1 MSQSDSVSIGDSIG
15 DSKKDTIT
23 VKHKATSTEKCC
35 CHEYRQFSDFCSVPV
50 NPRQTLMCN
59 WMKYRY
65 DKCLK
70 KARKDDDR

>member
-1 MSQSDSVSIGDSIG
+1 MSRVAIDNSITNN
-15 DSKKDTIT
+15 DTMEIT
-23 VKHKATSTEKCC
+23 HNGIPKECC

-65 DKCLK
+65 NQCLK
-70 KARKDDDR
+70 KARKVDDG